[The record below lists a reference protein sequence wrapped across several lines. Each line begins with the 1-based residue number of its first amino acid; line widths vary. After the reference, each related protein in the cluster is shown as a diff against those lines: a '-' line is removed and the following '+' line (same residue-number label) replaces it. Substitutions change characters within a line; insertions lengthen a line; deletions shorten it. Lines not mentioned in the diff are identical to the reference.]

1 MAGKTV
7 AAERRGYEI
16 VSTEGPFAATL
27 TGHQRMTCGI
37 HLMETNEG
45 LLLAPVRNKTSKF
58 AQDSMLNKTTTEL
71 ASLAFIEKYLEDLIV
86 KQFTHS
92 WLSICHIQRSRHYF
106 LRTLSVIQPTLAART
121 LLEKRH
127 ITAKLSGDFLNVWQ
141 CQEIPKYTLKQ
152 SSNCYTHIPIHYEL
166 HNHTHDV
173 FLSTTECEIVSQAFP
188 VPCATANVQY
198 LQGTHGHTYKWDG
211 MNITP
216 ITLHSSDIILLTAFP
231 KRKKIQLQLSLIDKP
246 QLDDLENL
254 IQLQE
259 VQSSVQALSKFFEII
274 TIGEEHID
282 PQKVKDLGINA
293 GIGSVAFVK
302 MLLRN
307 TIGAFLPSSWLIY
320 TMFG

>member
-1 MAGKTV
+1 M
-7 AAERRGYEI
+7 
-16 VSTEGPFAATL
+16 
-27 TGHQRMTCGI
+27 
-37 HLMETNEG
+37 
-45 LLLAPVRNKTSKF
+45 
-58 AQDSMLNKTTTEL
+58 
-71 ASLAFIEKYLEDLIV
+71 
-86 KQFTHS
+86 
-92 WLSICHIQRSRHYF
+92 
-106 LRTLSVIQPTLAART
+106 
-121 LLEKRH
+121 
-127 ITAKLSGDFLNVWQ
+127 
-141 CQEIPKYTLKQ
+141 
-152 SSNCYTHIPIHYEL
+152 

-259 VQSSVQALSKFFEII
+259 VQSSVQALSKFFEIN

-320 TMFG
+320 TMFGLAIFIIILIISIVIYVKVCKIPITPPEVIAFRSALAKIDSEREFGREENVEMDDFKIDNVVIDTKL